1 MTTATSKFG
10 AYLMQT
16 LGSDLLIA
24 CGNDPANENGS
35 QIFRSADGVT
45 FTHEYTP
52 VEQGSLVDGQLV
64 GSEWWC
70 CGIDPTE
77 DWSLGNIYKRSSAG
91 MWTKIRTLPN
101 VIHAFGL
108 WRDGAAIY
116 VAAGAHTGD
125 NATWRGQVLKSVD
138 DGITWQAFDVNAYR
152 VTDVIGF
159 DGRLYATGLDWNGS
173 DYQYE
178 LYRSD
183 DDGQTW
189 QTLPVSIRYRPRLMI
204 WNGALYAVG
213 YDRRRLLRI
222 APGGTI
228 TEHTVPFFILNEWN
242 VLASDGLFLY
252 VLAENGM
259 VWRSSDLISW
269 SAYTYVAGAVSIYW
283 WPDHGLMISDTGSTA
298 RIWIA

>member
-189 QTLPVSIRYRPRLMI
+189 QTLPVSIRYRPRLVV

-213 YDRRRLLRI
+213 YDQTSLLRI
-222 APGGTI
+222 APGGEIST
-228 TEHTVPFFILNEWN
+228 HSVPFTILNEWQ
-242 VLASDGLFLY
+242 VMAATSDALY
-252 VLAENGM
+252 VLTNTGQ
-259 VWRSSDLISW
+259 VWMTTNLTSW
-269 SAYTYVAGAVSIYW
+269 TLVTEVAGAVSLW
-283 WPDHGLMISDTGSTA
+283 VDANNVLWLSTCGTEA
-298 RIWIA
+298 QIWRT